1 MLYDFDL
8 RYQKTLLLYDISM
21 QHETTKTD
29 TPLSIHLDNK
39 KIIENIFYPRYKE
52 LKYELEQ
59 FRIESKQEQL
69 ESSIN

>member
-1 MLYDFDL
+1 
-8 RYQKTLLLYDISM
+8 M
-21 QHETTKTD
+21 QHETKQID
-29 TPLSIHLDNK
+29 TTLSIHIDNK
-39 KIIENIFYPRYKE
+39 KIIEDIFYPRYKE